1 MWRSARR
8 TFVASLLAEAAG
20 AVGLAGVLLFGRQLA
35 TELAAD
41 PPVDSLRDV
50 LPEAIGLA
58 VSLLISGLS
67 LVVVR
72 HLRWLVAEQV
82 SRHVQD
88 EIAGIASSVDYE
100 RYEQQDFHDLLS
112 RSNSQASESSY
123 QIVYNLLSLFTVLA
137 TGVVVL
143 LVLIRTVPEVLP
155 ALVLIAVPSLIAARA
170 SARLGF
176 RVTYDLTPN
185 DRLRHYLYSALT
197 ERTAARELRVF
208 GLSDVLHS
216 RWEKLYDDRMKRIS
230 GLVRQAGDLQRAW
243 RCSWERC
250 SSVRSFSSSCRL
262 RSTGASH
269 SEMPPS
275 PSSLS
280 SSSTNQL
287 RTAASASGSASP
299 VEPLPG

>member
-1 MWRSARR
+1 MSCPRPSA
-8 TFVASLLAEAAG
+8 S
-20 AVGLAGVLLFGRQLA
+20 
-35 TELAAD
+35 
-41 PPVDSLRDV
+41 PHPSWC
-50 LPEAIGLA
+50 P
-58 VSLLISGLS
+58 GLS

-230 GLVRQAGDLQRAW
+230 GLVRRQVTFNGLAVLVGAVLVGAILLVLVQAAVDGRISLGDAAIAIVALQQ
-243 RCSWERC
+243 
-250 SSVRSFSSSCRL
+250 L
-262 RSTGASH
+262 
-269 SEMPPS
+269 
-275 PSSLS
+275 
-280 SSSTNQL
+280 TNQL
-287 RTAASASGSASP
+287 RTAASASGSLRQSSLFLDDYERFTALRAGARSAASTDRP
-299 VEPLPG
+299 PHPWMARRGARLVSLSRD